1 MIAKKSLIAMLFI
14 VTSSFAYFNEEDY
27 NSQTNGWNNF
37 NNTPVIQNRYNYYK
51 QGVSDTLEILNDEQS
66 NFFLD
71 GKKVEGISNKYLVVT
86 DINKNNLADYIFVR
100 SVASKL
106 SSQYSIA
113 VADNS
118 KNLLII
124 GYFDDKNSASLLVNK
139 LKNYAIRAYIINPSA
154 KNYIYKSPLKNIAL
168 DENLINSIQNSL
180 TKVVVV
186 EKTRYLSGNPP
197 LQSAKK
203 DKKFQSMKSISAT
216 TASKQKP
223 KSKATVKQEKVVAE
237 KVLPPV
243 VSTKEFELTWED
255 KLKCLENLKLDL
267 IQNGLFNLDTKQIKF
282 QGKIY
287 NIGDSINYA
296 CTKKQKADFKITQI
310 SRLNKNMTITFN
322 NLNDKKL
329 DIFIKYPQNG
339 FASIDELFFNPE
351 RPKIREDLILKEKP
365 VVIPQEKPVVDNS
378 VETKQVVEQNTKTQA
393 TIAPIV
399 VEGGLVDYG
408 GNLPELQE
416 KMREEKIIEQSQN
429 STKAVKAVTVGSE
442 QATCSFKL
450 KDGIR
455 TQIVKQVN
463 GEYKIEAIPP
473 FYQNKILPV
482 EYFSSGEFM
491 AITAIGAQS
500 ILVNKE
506 HFNKYCH

>member
-27 NSQTNGWNNF
+27 NSQTSGWNNF

-186 EKTRYLSGNPP
+186 EKTRYLSSRPP
-197 LQSAKK
+197 LQNAQKN
-203 DKKFQSMKSISAT
+203 QSIKSVSAT
-216 TASKQKP
+216 TASKQK
-223 KSKATVKQEKVVAE
+223 SKAKTKTKQQKEVASQ
-237 KVLPPV
+237 VLPPV
-243 VSTKEFELTWED
+243 VSTKELELTWED

-267 IQNGLFNLDTKQIKF
+267 IQKGLFNLDTKQIKF

-322 NLNDKKL
+322 NLNDRKL

-339 FASIDELFFNPE
+339 FANIDELFFNPE
-351 RPKIREDLILKEKP
+351 RPKIREDLILKEEP
-365 VVIPQEKPVVDNS
+365 VVIPQEKPVV
-378 VETKQVVEQNTKTQA
+378 EQNTETQ
-393 TIAPIV
+393 TTTAPIV

-416 KMREEKIIEQSQN
+416 KMKEEKIIEQSQN

-455 TQIVKQVN
+455 TQLVKQVN

-482 EYFSSGEFM
+482 EYFSSGNFM

-500 ILVNKE
+500 ILINKE